1 MLAQVWRLLRL
12 AFRNLTRNRRRTLLS
27 LAAIMI
33 GIGALI
39 SFRGFVNGQRRMM
52 LSGMIDGSLGALQ
65 VHRKGYTANVQGLP
79 LQLDMADSPELR
91 ARIAAVEGVVAVAP
105 RIVFGAMLSTPDRGE
120 ELGQTT
126 FLVATAIEPGP
137 ERAVTPI
144 RFDWIQDGRP
154 FDRGDG
160 PEVVLNQSLSE
171 SLGLR
176 PLGRDQA
183 PPPLEQMPALLAA
196 DRDGALN
203 GENVVLVGEQVS
215 AMPGDRRMG
224 LVPLNTAQ
232 RLLRMEGRVT
242 EYAVGIKRLEDA
254 PEVRDRLAAA
264 LGPELEVHTW
274 EELMPFIQ
282 ELTSAQDFL
291 LSMVAAIFLVI
302 VLLGIVNSMLM
313 NVLERVREIG
323 TMLAVGMRRRQ
334 VVTLL
339 VLEGTALGIGGG
351 VLGAL
356 LGVGLTA
363 FLHWRGIQLTAPG
376 AAVENT
382 LRPYVTPAA
391 VLLSMLAAVVG
402 ASLAALWPAF
412 RASRLRPVDALR
424 SI

>member
-1 MLAQVWRLLRL
+1 MLARAWRLLRL

-27 LAAIMI
+27 LLAISI

-39 SFRGFVNGQRRMM
+39 SFRGFVNGQRRMV
-52 LSGMIDGSLGALQ
+52 LSGVVEGTLGAVQ
-65 VHRKGYTANVQGLP
+65 VHRKGYVASVQGLP
-79 LQLDMADSPELR
+79 LHLDIPDSPELR

-105 RIVFGAMLSTPDRGE
+105 RIVFGAMLSTPDQGDQP
-120 ELGQTT
+120 GKST

-137 ERAVTPI
+137 ERRVTPAG
-144 RFDWIQDGRP
+144 FQWIQTGRP
-154 FDRGDG
+154 FDRADAA
-160 PEVVLNQSLSE
+160 EMVLNSSLAESLS
-171 SLGLR
+171 LR
-176 PLGRDQA
+176 PLGRDEP
-183 PPPLEQMPALLAA
+183 PPPLEQMPAILAS

-215 AMPGDRRMG
+215 ARPGDRRVG
-224 LVPLNTAQ
+224 LVPLRTAQ

-242 EYAVGIKRLEDA
+242 EYAVAVRSLEEA
-254 PEVRDRLAAA
+254 PAVRDRLAAA

-274 EELMPFIQ
+274 QELMPFLL
-282 ELTSAQDFL
+282 ELASAQDFL
-291 LSMVAAIFLVI
+291 LSMVASIFLVI

-334 VVTLL
+334 VVALL

-351 VLGAL
+351 ALGAL
-356 LGVGLTA
+356 LGVSLTA

-391 VLLSMLAAVVG
+391 VLLAMLAAVVG
-402 ASLAALWPAF
+402 ASLAALWPAV

-424 SI
+424 SV

>member
-33 GIGALI
+33 GIGALV

-79 LQLDMADSPELR
+79 LQIDMTDSPELR
-91 ARIAAVEGVVAVAP
+91 ARIASVEGVVAVAP

-120 ELGQTT
+120 EPGQTT

-144 RFDWIQDGRP
+144 RFDWIQTGRP
-154 FDRGDG
+154 FERGDSQG
-160 PEVVLNQSLSE
+160 VVLNQSLSE

-224 LVPLNTAQ
+224 LVPLHTAQ

-242 EYAVGIKRLEDA
+242 EYAVAVKRFEDA

-282 ELTSAQDFL
+282 EITSAQDFL